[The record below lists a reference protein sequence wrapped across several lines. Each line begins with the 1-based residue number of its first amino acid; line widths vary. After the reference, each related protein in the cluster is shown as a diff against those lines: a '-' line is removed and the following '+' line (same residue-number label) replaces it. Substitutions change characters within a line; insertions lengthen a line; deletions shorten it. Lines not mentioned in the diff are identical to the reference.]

1 MTNAVM
7 TGGCVM
13 AVSRYCAFM
22 DWQQIVS
29 LGIVASTAAWVVTRL
44 FRRRHESTF
53 GHCACPSGGA
63 SSGSQNS
70 IIFRARKGE
79 RPEVVVKFR

>member
-1 MTNAVM
+1 MNAVM

-13 AVSRYCAFM
+13 AFSRYCEFM

-29 LGIVASTAAWVVTRL
+29 LGIVVSTAAWVVTR
-44 FRRRHESTF
+44 FFYRRHESTL
-53 GHCACPSGGA
+53 GHCSCPSEGA

-79 RPEVVVKFR
+79 RPEIVVKFR